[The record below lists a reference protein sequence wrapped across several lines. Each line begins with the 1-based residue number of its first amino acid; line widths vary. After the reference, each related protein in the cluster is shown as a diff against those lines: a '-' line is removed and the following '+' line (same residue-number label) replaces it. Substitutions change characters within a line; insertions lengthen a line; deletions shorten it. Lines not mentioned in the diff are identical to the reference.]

1 MFFLPNFIL
10 NKNTWNFF
18 KKVLLPPNESHFRFH
33 WLSAAQPAVQQNKSS
48 CCVESSKHRAV
59 ERDVLMTLRSTRIC
73 FAEPPFAA
81 RRANEKKN
89 CSKMEGRA
97 PFWKFLGYSWW
108 TWNLGHKMSNKLLW
122 GNSSVKNVLFQT
134 CVLLIINSSVNF
146 MIYY

>member
-1 MFFLPNFIL
+1 MSSPRLAYLTLLFPNFTLSKNIL
-10 NKNTWNFF
+10 IFF
-18 KKVLLPPNESHFRFH
+18 KKLLLPPNESHFRFH
-33 WLSAAQPAVQQNKSS
+33 WPLAPRSAVEWIKSS

-59 ERDVLMTLRSTRIC
+59 ERDVLMTLRSPRIC

-108 TWNLGHKMSNKLLW
+108 TWNLGHKCLISYFGATYLSKMSY
-122 GNSSVKNVLFQT
+122 FRH
-134 CVLLIINSSVNF
+134 VNF
-146 MIYY
+146 ESL